1 MITSLKND
9 RVRLVRALQERRRV
23 RQRERR
29 FVLEGVR
36 LCQEAAHARARP
48 HFVLYTARVQED
60 PKGRALLTAWQEAG
74 VPCEEVSEEVMAAC
88 SDMETPQGL
97 LAVVPIPD
105 LPLPTHPTLV
115 LILDRLRDPGNL
127 GTILRTALAAGV
139 EGVLLAPGTV
149 DATNPKAVRA
159 GMGAHFRLPMAAMD
173 WDEIARAV
181 AGCRVYLADAQGS
194 VPYTDADWTGRVAL
208 IVGGEAAGAGSRA
221 HALAEATVAIPMAA
235 GVESLNAA
243 VAAGVLLFEAARQRR
258 QMQDKSCA
266 TGGAP
271 AAADAG

>member
-1 MITSLKND
+1 VITSLKND

-36 LCQEAAHARARP
+36 LCQEAAVAGARP
-48 HFVLYTARVQED
+48 HFVLYTARIWED
-60 PKGRALLTAWQEAG
+60 PRGQALLTAWQEAG
-74 VPCEEVSEEVMAAC
+74 VPCEEVSDGVMAAC
-88 SDMETPQGL
+88 SDTRTPQGL

-105 LPLPTHPTLV
+105 LSLPPQPTLT

-149 DATNPKAVRA
+149 DATHPRAVRA
-159 GMGAHFRLPMAAMD
+159 GMGAHFRLPMVAMD

-181 AGCRVYLADAQGS
+181 AGCRVYLADARGA
-194 VPYTDADWTGRVAL
+194 VAYTDADWTGRVAL
-208 IVGGEAAGAGSRA
+208 IVGGEAAGAGEWARA
-221 HALAEATVAIPMAA
+221 MAETTVAIPLAS

-243 VAAGVLLFEAARQRR
+243 IAAAVLLFEAARQRR
-258 QMQDKSCA
+258 SRAGSSGA
-266 TGGAP
+266 TEHGTAR
-271 AAADAG
+271 

>member
-1 MITSLKND
+1 MCIRD
-9 RVRLVRALQERRRV
+9 R
-23 RQRERR
+23 
-29 FVLEGVR
+29 
-36 LCQEAAHARARP
+36 
-48 HFVLYTARVQED
+48 
-60 PKGRALLTAWQEAG
+60 
-74 VPCEEVSEEVMAAC
+74 
-88 SDMETPQGL
+88 
-97 LAVVPIPD
+97 
-105 LPLPTHPTLV
+105 V

-173 WDEIARAV
+173 WDEIAHAV
-181 AGCRVYLADAQGS
+181 AGCRVYLADARGS
-194 VPYTDADWTGRVAL
+194 ISYTDADWTGRVAL

-221 HALAEATVAIPMAA
+221 HALAEATVAIPIAA

-258 QMQDKSCA
+258 ALMPKWE
-266 TGGAP
+266 T
-271 AAADAG
+271 AA

>member
-29 FVLEGVR
+29 FVVEGVR
-36 LCQEAAHARARP
+36 LCYETINTGLRP
-48 HFVLYTARVQED
+48 HFALYTARIRED
-60 PKGRALLTAWQEAG
+60 PRGQALLTAWQEAG
-74 VPCEEVSEEVMAAC
+74 VPCEEVSDEVMAAC
-88 SDMETPQGL
+88 SDTETPQGL

-105 LPLPTHPTLV
+105 LPLPLHPTLT

-127 GTILRTALAAGV
+127 GTVLRTALAAGV

-159 GMGAHFRLPMAAMD
+159 GMGAHFRLPMVAMD
-173 WDEIARAV
+173 WDEIRRTL
-181 AGCRVYLADAQGS
+181 AGCRVYLADARGALT
-194 VPYTDADWTGRVAL
+194 YTDADWTGRVAL
-208 IVGGEAAGAGSRA
+208 IVGGEAAGAGGRA
-221 HALAEATVAIPMAA
+221 HALAEATVAIPMAG

-243 VAAGVLLFEAARQRR
+243 VAAAVLLFEAARQRR
-258 QMQDKSCA
+258 ALMPRRG
-266 TGGAP
+266 TTT
-271 AAADAG
+271 

>member
-29 FVLEGVR
+29 LVVEGVR
-36 LCQEAAHARARP
+36 LCQEAAGAGP
-48 HFVLYTARVQED
+48 HFAFYTARVRED
-60 PKGRALLTAWQEAG
+60 PRGRALLTAWQEAG

-88 SDMETPQGL
+88 SDTETPQGL
-97 LAVVPIPD
+97 LAVIPIPD
-105 LPLPTHPTLV
+105 LPFPSQPTLL

-139 EGVLLAPGTV
+139 DGVLLAPGTV

-173 WDEIARAV
+173 WDEIARTV
-181 AGCRVYLADAQGS
+181 AGCRVYLADARGA
-194 VPYTDADWTGRVAL
+194 VPYTEADWTGRAAL
-208 IVGGEAAGAGSRA
+208 IVGGEAAGAGGRA
-221 HALAEATVAIPMAA
+221 GALADATVAIPMAA

-243 VAAGVLLFEAARQRR
+243 VAAAVILFEAVRQRR
-258 QMQDKSCA
+258 
-266 TGGAP
+266 TVR
-271 AAADAG
+271 

>member
-29 FVLEGVR
+29 FVVEGVR
-36 LCQEAAHARARP
+36 LCQEAADTGARP
-48 HFVLYTARVQED
+48 HFVFYTARIRED
-60 PKGRALLTAWQEAG
+60 PRGQALLAAWQEAG
-74 VPCEEVSEEVMAAC
+74 VPCEEVSDEVMAAC
-88 SDMETPQGL
+88 SDTETPQGL

-105 LPLPTHPTLV
+105 LPLPPHPTLT

-127 GTILRTALAAGV
+127 GTILRTAQAAGV
-139 EGVLLAPGTV
+139 DGVILAPGTV

-159 GMGAHFRLPMAAMD
+159 GMGAHFRLPIAAMD

-181 AGCRVYLADAQGS
+181 AGCRVYLADARGT

-221 HALAEATVAIPMAA
+221 HALADATVAIPLAG

-243 VAAGVLLFEAARQRR
+243 VAAAVLLFEAARQRR
-258 QMQDKSCA
+258 A
-266 TGGAP
+266 LPP
-271 AAADAG
+271 AWEAAD